1 MTRAWAALGGLF
13 LAYAALYYT
22 AQLGDVWRSGDFAA
36 LWSYG
41 QVLRHDGAQALY
53 DPARLHALQI
63 ALGLPADQRNPF
75 PYPPGFLPIVW
86 PLGLLAFG
94 AAFVAWT
101 GVTLVAYVAACR
113 GRLAWV
119 ALIAPGTTIG
129 VIAGQSGF
137 LSGALFVGGMR
148 LVATRPW
155 LGGVLLGL
163 LTFKPQ
169 LGVLIPVALLAL
181 RAWRAVAGAIMAAVA
196 LTGVSLGLFGADAG
210 RLWLAGLPAY
220 AADFAE
226 HSVRYG
232 MMPTTTANLAMIGVP
247 HDPATLIQAACAM
260 GAAVVVWLVFRRA
273 GHCGGRELLVLASAT
288 FITTPHAFVY
298 DLPLLTGAALVYGG
312 DGGSENGR
320 GMIVVAVLLLPAA
333 MLWSGPVPL
342 STPVLAAVLAALC
355 WSCSGWSCSGW
366 SGSGWSGSGG
376 SGSGSGRTAQ
386 RFNTVCKST
395 SAANT
400 ATAATRTLSSS
411 RKSARSS

>member
-1 MTRAWAALGGLF
+1 MTRAAAALGGLF

-22 AQLGDVWRSGDFAA
+22 AQLGDVWQSGDFAA

-41 QVLRHDGAQALY
+41 HILRHDGAHALY
-53 DPARLHALQI
+53 DPARLHALQT
-63 ALGLPADQRNPF
+63 ALGLAADQRNPF

-94 AAFVAWT
+94 AAFVVWT
-101 GVTLVAYVAACR
+101 VVTFVAYVAACH

-155 LGGVLLGL
+155 LGGALLGL

-181 RAWRAVAGAIMAAVA
+181 RAWRAVAGATMAAVA
-196 LTGVSLGLFGADAG
+196 LMGVSLVLFGADAG

-226 HSVRYG
+226 RSVRYG
-232 MMPTTTANLAMIGVP
+232 MMPTTTANLVMIGVP
-247 HDPATLIQAACAM
+247 HDPATLLQAACAI
-260 GAAVVVWLVFRRA
+260 GAAIVVWPVFRRA

-312 DGGSENGR
+312 EGGR
-320 GMIVVAVLLLPAA
+320 GTIVVAVLLLPAA

-342 STPVLAAVLAALC
+342 STPVLAAVLAVLC
-355 WSCSGWSCSGW
+355 WSSSGW
-366 SGSGWSGSGG
+366 SGSG
-376 SGSGSGRTAQ
+376 RTPQ

>member
-1 MTRAWAALGGLF
+1 MTRAAAALGGLF
-13 LAYAALYYT
+13 VAYAALYYT
-22 AQLGDVWRSGDFAA
+22 VQLGDVWRSGDFAA

-53 DPARLHALQI
+53 DPARLHALQT

-75 PYPPGFLPIVW
+75 PYPPSFLPIVW

-101 GVTLVAYVAACR
+101 AVTLVAYVAACR
-113 GRLAWV
+113 GRLVWV
-119 ALIAPGTTIG
+119 ALIAPGTTVG

-148 LVATRPW
+148 LLATRPW
-155 LGGVLLGL
+155 LGGALLGL

-181 RAWRAVAGAIMAAVA
+181 GAWRAIAGAAAAAVTLA
-196 LTGVSLGLFGADAG
+196 GVSLVLFGPDTG
-210 RLWLAGLPAY
+210 QLWLAGLPAY

-226 HSVRYG
+226 RSVRYG

-247 HDPATLIQAACAM
+247 HDPAALIQAACAI

-273 GHCGGRELLVLASAT
+273 GQCGGRELLILTAAT
-288 FITTPHAFVY
+288 FIATPHAFVY
-298 DLPLLTGAALVYGG
+298 DLPLLTGAALVYGAE
-312 DGGSENGR
+312 GGGANGR
-320 GMIVVAVLLLPAA
+320 GTIAAAVLLLPAA

-342 STPVLAAVLAALC
+342 STPVLAAVLVVLC
-355 WSCSGWSCSGW
+355 RSYSD
-366 SGSGWSGSGG
+366 GSA
-376 SGSGSGRTAQ
+376 SGRTPQ
-386 RFNTVCKST
+386 RFNTVCRST

-400 ATAATRTLSSS
+400 TTAATRTLSSF